1 MSVGKTYVHAGRR
14 RAIVR
19 LNALG
24 LGAAI
29 GPGLGTALL
38 AGKAAAQSPGAASCR
53 LIPTAT
59 AGPFPLLAFLG
70 TKAAVRR
77 DIRESRPG
85 VPLTLN
91 MRLQNIDA
99 GCAPIRNAAVYI
111 WHCDRDGG
119 YSGYNGR
126 ENGDHRGGTFLRGI
140 QMSDERGQVSFI
152 TIFPGWYP
160 GRITHI
166 HFQVYLRDARGGRAT
181 ATSQLAFPDEVV
193 RSVYATS
200 AYPRGQNGTV
210 RDIADD
216 GLFSDNGRYQ
226 TASVTGSIT
235 SGLVASLDV
244 GISAGG

>member
-1 MSVGKTYVHAGRR
+1 MSAGKTYVHAGRR

-19 LNALG
+19 MNALG
-24 LGAAI
+24 LGAV
-29 GPGLGTALL
+29 LGTGFG
-38 AGKAAAQSPGAASCR
+38 AGKASAQAPGAPACR

-70 TKAAVRR
+70 TRAAVRS

-91 MRLQNIDA
+91 IRLQNTDA
-99 GCAPIRNAAVYI
+99 GCMPIRNAAVYV

-119 YSGYNGR
+119 YSGYSNGS
-126 ENGDHRGGTFLRGI
+126 NGDHRGGTFLRGI
-140 QMSDERGQVSFI
+140 QMSDEQGRVSFT

-166 HFQVYLRDARGGRAT
+166 HFQVYLHDARGGRAA
-181 ATSQLAFPDEVV
+181 ATSQLAFPDDVV
-193 RSVYATS
+193 RSVYAT
-200 AYPRGQNGTV
+200 AGYPRGQNSSV

-216 GLFSDNGRYQ
+216 GLFSGDGRLQ
-226 TASVTGSIT
+226 TATVSGSVA
-235 SGLVASLDV
+235 SGLVATLNV
-244 GISAGG
+244 GVSAGA

>member
-1 MSVGKTYVHAGRR
+1 MSDGKTYVHAGRR
-14 RAIVR
+14 RTIVR

-24 LGAAI
+24 LGAVI
-29 GPGLGTALL
+29 GTGFATRA
-38 AGKAAAQSPGAASCR
+38 AKAAAQSSSPGAASCR

-59 AGPFPLLAFLG
+59 AGPFPLLDFLA
-70 TKAAVRR
+70 TRAAVRR

-91 MRLQNIDA
+91 LHLQNIDA

-119 YSGYNGR
+119 YSGYQGG

-166 HFQVYLRDARGGRAT
+166 HFQVYLRDARGGRAA
-181 ATSQLAFPDEVV
+181 ATSQLAFPDDVV

-216 GLFSDNGRYQ
+216 GLFSDNGRHQ
-226 TASVTGSIT
+226 TATVTGSVA
-235 SGLVASLDV
+235 SGLVASLNV
-244 GISAGG
+244 GISAGA

>member
-24 LGAAI
+24 LGAVLGAGI
-29 GPGLGTALL
+29 GP
-38 AGKAAAQSPGAASCR
+38 GKAAAQSPGASACR

-59 AGPFPLLAFLG
+59 AGPFPLLAFLATG
-70 TKAAVRR
+70 AAVRR

-91 MRLQNIDA
+91 MQLQNIDA
-99 GCAPIRNAAVYI
+99 GCAPIRNAAVYV

-126 ENGDHRGGTFLRGI
+126 ENGDHRGATFLRGI
-140 QMSDERGQVSFI
+140 QMSDERGRVSFT

-193 RSVYATS
+193 RSVYA
-200 AYPRGQNGTV
+200 AAGYPRGQNTSV

-216 GLFSDNGRYQ
+216 GLFIENGRYQ
-226 TASVTGSIT
+226 TASVTGSVG

>member
-1 MSVGKTYVHAGRR
+1 MSAGKTYVHAGRR
-14 RAIVR
+14 RAIFR

-24 LGAAI
+24 LGAVF
-29 GPGLGTALL
+29 GT
-38 AGKAAAQSPGAASCR
+38 GFGSGTAAAQAHGAAACR

-70 TKAAVRR
+70 TRAAVRS

-91 MRLQNIDA
+91 IHLQNIDA
-99 GCAPIRNAAVYI
+99 GCTPIRNAAVYV

-119 YSGYNGR
+119 YSGYSNGS
-126 ENGDHRGGTFLRGI
+126 NGDHRGGTFLRGI
-140 QMSDERGQVSFI
+140 QMSDEQGRVSFT

-166 HFQVYLRDARGGRAT
+166 HFQVYLPDAKGGRAA
-181 ATSQLAFPDEVV
+181 ATSQMAFPDDIV

-200 AYPRGQNGTV
+200 AYPRGQNSSV

-216 GLFSDNGRYQ
+216 GLFSGDGRLQ
-226 TASVTGSIT
+226 TATVSGSVTG
-235 SGLVASLDV
+235 GLTASLNV
-244 GISAGG
+244 GIGAGA

>member
-1 MSVGKTYVHAGRR
+1 MMSAGKTYVHAGRR
-14 RAIVR
+14 RAIFR

-24 LGAAI
+24 LGAVL
-29 GPGLGTALL
+29 GTGLGS
-38 AGKAAAQSPGAASCR
+38 GNAAAQAPAACA
-53 LIPTAT
+53 LMPAAT

-70 TKAAVRR
+70 TRAAVRR

-91 MRLQNIDA
+91 IRLQNIDA
-99 GCAPIRNAAVYI
+99 GCAPIRNAAVYV

-119 YSGYNGR
+119 YSGYSNGS
-126 ENGDHRGGTFLRGI
+126 NGDHRGGTFLRGI
-140 QMSDERGQVSFI
+140 QMSDEQGQVSFT

-166 HFQVYLRDARGGRAT
+166 HFQVYLRDAKGGRAA
-181 ATSQLAFPDEVV
+181 ATSQLAFPDDVV
-193 RSVYATS
+193 RRVYATD

-216 GLFSDNGRYQ
+216 GLFSGDGRLQ
-226 TASVTGSIT
+226 TATVSGSVA
-235 SGLVASLDV
+235 SGLVAALNV
-244 GISAGG
+244 GVSAGA